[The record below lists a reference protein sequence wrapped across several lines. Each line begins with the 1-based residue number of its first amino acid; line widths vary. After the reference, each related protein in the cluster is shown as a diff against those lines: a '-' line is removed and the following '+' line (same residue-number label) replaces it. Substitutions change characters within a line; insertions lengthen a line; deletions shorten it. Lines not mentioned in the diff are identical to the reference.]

1 MRPAPPWLIPAPP
14 RRTSGAGA
22 SPRPPPP
29 IQLESPAWLSSTS
42 LNRAVFLY
50 WSDNPFQNAQ
60 SAFQAY
66 RVYSTPYSLDQN
78 LCDSQ
83 WVEEGTT
90 ISPEFIVSELVNG
103 TSRCFR
109 ISAVRGDGAG
119 SQGSPIGEE
128 TPRPAAGSFT
138 HPTQAAG
145 GAR

>member
-1 MRPAPPWLIPAPP
+1 MSLCASRSLGLLGGAALLGLGCGQTTAPPA
-14 RRTSGAGA
+14 
-22 SPRPPPP
+22 
-29 IQLESPAWLSSTS
+29 QLESPSWLSSTS
-42 LNRAVFLY
+42 LNQAVFLY

-103 TSRCFR
+103 T
-109 ISAVRGDGAG
+109 
-119 SQGSPIGEE
+119 
-128 TPRPAAGSFT
+128 
-138 HPTQAAG
+138 
-145 GAR
+145 AR